1 MREIWQLIVAIF
13 VAYVVTLMLFPG
25 LISEIQYTPIGTW
38 TPVLLVA
45 IFNLT
50 DLIAKVSPL
59 QD

>member
-25 LISEIQYTPIGTW
+25 IISEVQYDPIGTW

-45 IFNLT
+45 VFNLT
-50 DLIAKVSPL
+50 DLIAKVSPP